1 MMQEHVLGQD
11 VFLVVLYIVLSSQTS
26 CGIRLIF
33 PVRAGLATTLS
44 KFVPLQ

>member
-11 VFLVVLYIVLSSQTS
+11 VFLVVLYIVLSSDIMR
-26 CGIRLIF
+26 IRLIF
-33 PVRAGLATTLS
+33 PVRAGLTTTLS